1 MANTVTCDECRKEF
15 NMKIIEKPHGKGLIE
30 TYFNCPHCKQRYN
43 VSVTDA
49 QARQEQKQINKLND
63 ELVGRKQKLM
73 QRMNRLENEIASS

>member
-30 TYFNCPHCKQRYN
+30 TYFNCPHCQQRYN

-73 QRMNRLENEIASS
+73 QRMNMLENEIASS